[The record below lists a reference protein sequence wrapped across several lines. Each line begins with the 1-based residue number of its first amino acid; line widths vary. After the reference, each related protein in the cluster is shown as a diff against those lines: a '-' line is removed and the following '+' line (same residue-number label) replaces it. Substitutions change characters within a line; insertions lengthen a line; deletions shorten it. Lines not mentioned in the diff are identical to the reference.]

1 MLTREQ
7 LKQTPEE
14 LKRRAIGSLC
24 GLAIGDSLGDAAR
37 YQDNRVNFGFITDFT
52 SKATWSTDDTEF
64 ALLTAQTLIETDG
77 ELTTDA
83 VVSAWKKHVSV
94 QDEFPRGGA
103 SEITAIR
110 NLSMGITPPESGKFS
125 TYSNSDGAAMRI
137 GPVGVFCAGDMEKA
151 SELAYRDACVSHYA
165 DGIWGAQAVAAAVAA
180 AMAGAD
186 MDAIIGAAMATIPED
201 SWLYANMRA
210 ALDIVEQSEGR
221 IIDAWMPLH
230 ERIRA
235 SMISSVPEA
244 VPAAFACLKLE
255 HASFRS
261 GMVLASNFG
270 RDADT
275 IGAIAGSILGAM
287 YGRDGIPESWIERT
301 RYPSGTCL
309 QFAKGLDLVN
319 LGERLAQMIMS
330 H

>member
-7 LKQTPEE
+7 LRQNPKE
-14 LKRRAIGSLC
+14 LKERAIGSLC

-37 YQDNRVNFGFITDFT
+37 YQENRVNFGFVTDFT

-64 ALLTAQTLIETDG
+64 ALLVAQTLIETHGD
-77 ELTTDA
+77 LTTEA

-110 NLSMGITPPESGKFS
+110 NLSMGITPPDSGKFS
-125 TYSNSDGAAMRI
+125 TYSNSDGAAMRV
-137 GPVGVFCAGDMEKA
+137 GPIGVFCAGDLALA
-151 SELAYRDACVSHYA
+151 SELAYRDACVSHFA
-165 DGIWGAQAVAAAVAA
+165 DGIWGAQAVAVAVSA

-186 MDAIIGAAMATIPED
+186 MDAVIDAAMDVMPKD

-244 VPAAFACLKLE
+244 IPAAFACLKLE

-275 IGAIAGSILGAM
+275 IGAIAGAILGAM
-287 YGRDGIPESWIERT
+287 YGRAGIPESWVERT

-309 QFAKGLDLVN
+309 QFTKGLDLVR
-319 LGERLAQMIMS
+319 LGEQLAQMILS

>member
-7 LKQTPEE
+7 LKHNPEE
-14 LKRRAIGSLC
+14 LNKRAIGSLC

-83 VVSAWKKHVSV
+83 VVAAWKKHVSV

-137 GPVGVFCAGDMEKA
+137 GPVGVFCAGDLTRA
-151 SELAYRDACVSHYA
+151 SELSYRDACVSHFA
-165 DGIWGAQAVAAAVAA
+165 DGIWGAQAVAVAVSA
-180 AMAGAD
+180 AMAGAN
-186 MDAIIGAAMATIPED
+186 MDEIIESALSVIPKD

-210 ALDIVEQSEGR
+210 ALDIVEQSGGR
-221 IIDAWMPLH
+221 VIDAWMPLH

-255 HASFRS
+255 HASFRT

-275 IGAIAGSILGAM
+275 IGAIVGAILGAM

-309 QFAKGLDLVN
+309 QFTKGLDLVQ
-319 LGERLAQMIMS
+319 LGEQLAQMVAA